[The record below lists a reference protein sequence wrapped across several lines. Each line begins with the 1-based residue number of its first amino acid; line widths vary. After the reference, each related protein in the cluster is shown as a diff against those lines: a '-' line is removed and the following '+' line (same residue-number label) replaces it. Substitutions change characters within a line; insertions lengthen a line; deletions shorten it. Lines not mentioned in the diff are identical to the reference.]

1 MLLVLSIIG
10 GVGVTII
17 CTMGKLWKW
26 GLYSDKLDNL
36 LIRRFSFWFV
46 LSYLTIEKNDKL
58 SNNGGKRHLKHSWIL
73 VFLPMCAVFISN
85 DLMLVQF
92 PIQVG
97 KKLDLKIEFNHL
109 GAQLPSLIWHWAH
122 MHWLYCGRMLIA
134 DAWDESENMSFA
146 FRLGVPT

>member
-1 MLLVLSIIG
+1 MGEWGSPLFALWASCG
-10 GVGVTII
+10 NGVFIVTN
-17 CTMGKLWKW
+17 
-26 GLYSDKLDNL
+26 YFF
-36 LIRRFSFWFV
+36 IRRFSFSFV
-46 LSYLTIEKNDKL
+46 LSYLTIEKIEKL
-58 SNNGGKRHLKHSWIL
+58 SNNRGKTWIL
-73 VFLPMCAVFISN
+73 VYLPMCAVFISN

-97 KKLDLKIEFNHL
+97 KNSNQKIKFNHL
-109 GAQLPSLIWHWAH
+109 GDQLPSLIWHWAH